1 MYQEIDMFYVYAYL
15 RKEDLTPYYIGKGQ
29 DKRAFGKDHSVVVP
43 KDLSRIVFLETN
55 LTELGAFALERRYIR
70 WYGRKDLGT
79 GILRNKTDGGDG
91 ATGIIPWNLNKK
103 IGSFLTEAGRK
114 KVSKANKGI
123 PKNHGNKISAALKGK
138 PKSEDQKAK
147 ISAKLKGNI
156 PWNKGKTGVQES
168 SRKGVIV
175 SDETRAK
182 MSASHKGKANTEDQK
197 AKISAKLKGRVMSE
211 ETRKKMSEAR
221 KKLWAEKKN
230 ARPLNK

>member
-29 DKRAFGKDHSVVVP
+29 NKRAFGKDHSVVVP

-79 GILRNKTDGGDG
+79 GILRNLTDGGEG
-91 ATGIIPWNLNKK
+91 STGIIPWNLNQK
-103 IGSFLTEAGRK
+103 IGSFLTDAGRK

-123 PKNHGNKISAALKGK
+123 PKNHGDKISAALKGK
-138 PKSEDQKAK
+138 PKSEEHKK
-147 ISAKLKGNI
+147 KLSNAGKGNI

-168 SRKGVIV
+168 ARKGVKV
-175 SDETRAK
+175 SDEVRAK
-182 MSASHKGKANTEDQK
+182 MSASHKGRVMSEEQK
-197 AKISAKLKGRVMSE
+197 AKISVKLKGRVMSE

-221 KKLWAEKKN
+221 KKLWTEKKN
-230 ARPLNK
+230 ARPLDK